1 MTDLSTDL
9 SRRSFVTLSGAA
21 TTGAFAVAIGAAP
34 AVASPSQREGK
45 GPDATSA
52 PRAREFRAMWIAS
65 TTNIDYPSRMGL
77 SAEESKAEFVS
88 WLDLAKELNLNA
100 VISQIRPTADAFWPS
115 PYEPWSHFLTGEQG
129 KDPGFDPLAFQIEEA
144 HKRNLEFHAWYNPF
158 RVSMTESV
166 DHLVPDHPALVNEGW
181 AWAYG
186 TKTYFDPGIPEV
198 REHSLRAIMHSVE
211 NYDIDAVHFDDYF
224 YPYKVEGEDYP
235 DHATFERYSDGTRA
249 LDDWRRENITLFIRE
264 MRDRIRACKPWVKF
278 GISPFG
284 IWRNETSDPAGSATS
299 GSESYEIICADS
311 RAWVKDGLVDYIN
324 PQIYWQIGLEVA
336 DYAALV
342 PWWSDVV
349 EGTDVALYI
358 GQAMYKQVSGAF
370 EEASEM
376 ARHLDFNRDYPR
388 VEGDVYFSAASVR
401 DEREGAMG
409 EVYERHYA
417 HPAIVPVIAHMG
429 GTAPRT
435 PKGLKAHS
443 SRGVAEVA
451 FNRHPHSEATSF
463 AIYRVSGAQFDP
475 AELEDGRNL
484 LACVRADELSVRQR
498 VQIEGLERG
507 EWIVVTALD
516 RLWNESEPSKA
527 KRVR

>member
-1 MTDLSTDL
+1 MTNL

-21 TTGAFAVAIGAAP
+21 SAGAFVAAIGAVP
-34 AVASPSQREGK
+34 AVASPSPQ
-45 GPDATSA
+45 GPSASDAAVA
-52 PRAREFRAMWIAS
+52 PRTREFRAMWIAS
-65 TTNIDYPSRMGL
+65 TDNIDYPSRTGL
-77 SAEESKAEFVS
+77 SVEESKAEFIA

-100 VISQIRPTADAFWPS
+100 VISQIRPAADAFWPS
-115 PYEPWSHFLTGEQG
+115 PYEPWSQFLTGEQG

-211 NYDIDAVHFDDYF
+211 HYDIDAVHFDDYF
-224 YPYKVEGEDYP
+224 YPYKVEGKDYP
-235 DHATFERYSDGTRA
+235 DQATYERYSDGTSS
-249 LDDWRRENITLFIRE
+249 LDDWRRENITIFIRE
-264 MRDRIRACKPWVKF
+264 MRDRIRSCKPWVKF

-284 IWRNETSDPAGSATS
+284 IWRNNTSDPAGSATS

-324 PQIYWQIGLEVA
+324 PQIYWPIGLEVA

-342 PWWSDVV
+342 PWWNDVV

-358 GQAMYKQVSGAF
+358 GQAMYKQASGAI
-370 EEASEM
+370 EDPEEM

-388 VEGDVYFSAASVR
+388 VEGDVYFSAKSVR
-401 DEREGAMG
+401 DERDGAMG
-409 EVYERHYA
+409 EVVRRHYA

-429 GTAPRT
+429 GAAPRT
-435 PKGLKAHS
+435 PKGLKVRC
-443 SRGVAEVA
+443 SRGNAVVE

-463 AIYRVSGAQFDP
+463 AIYRVSGARFDP
-475 AELEDGRNL
+475 AELADGRNL
-484 LACVRADELSVRQR
+484 LACVRADEQVVRQS
-498 VQIEGLERG
+498 VHVEGVAG
-507 EWIVVTALD
+507 GDWIVVTALD
-516 RLWNESEPSKA
+516 RLWNESDPSKPTRA
-527 KRVR
+527 R